1 MASPDAL
8 SDLKSRNLAAALAAL
23 TGDELTEL
31 RVKLLPDRLRAVN
44 TETSKLLQ
52 MPQEIR
58 DAIFDEILGFEKKAG
73 VWITKKPTVSIVP
86 KISLP
91 SLFRVCH
98 QLREEFAM
106 KFWKVIS
113 ICQMKGEENI
123 ERRVTNIDPK
133 HKKFLTRVEYD
144 AGPRPHF
151 FDRVVEIEIKN
162 KECAILAAK
171 RLEDRL
177 DLKPGIVRVA
187 FPNRFDK
194 EMACWFNHAMVN
206 SLGEVEERDFAWE

>member
-1 MASPDAL
+1 MSG
-8 SDLKSRNLAAALAAL
+8 LKSRNFAAALAAL

-44 TETSKLLQ
+44 TEDSKLLQ

-58 DAIFDEILGFEKKAG
+58 DAIFDEILGFEKEAG
-73 VWITKKPTVSIVP
+73 VWVTKKPTWNIVQ
-86 KISLP
+86 KISLH

-113 ICQMKGEENI
+113 ISQMMRTDSI
-123 ERRVTNIDPK
+123 VRRITNVDPK

-144 AGPRPHF
+144 TGSQPHTF
-151 FDRVVEIEIKN
+151 FHEVMKIEIKN
-162 KECAILAAK
+162 KECAIRVAK
-171 RLEDRL
+171 RLDDQL
-177 DLKPGIVRVA
+177 DLKPGIVWVA
-187 FPNRFDK
+187 VPNRFDK